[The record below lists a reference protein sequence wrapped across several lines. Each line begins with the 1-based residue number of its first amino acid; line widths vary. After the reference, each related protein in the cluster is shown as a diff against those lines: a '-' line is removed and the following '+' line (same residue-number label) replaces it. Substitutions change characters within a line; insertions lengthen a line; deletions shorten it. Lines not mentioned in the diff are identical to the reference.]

1 MVIWFM
7 TMNFQM
13 YQAMKPIGKY
23 ILIKKIKEEKK
34 TKSGLL
40 LSSDD
45 VESFRYQ
52 KGRVVKPGTDVEVI
66 SENDIIFYDKAAGH
80 SMFIKDESY
89 TIISER
95 DVVVVV

>member
-1 MVIWFM
+1 
-7 TMNFQM
+7 
-13 YQAMKPIGKY
+13 MKPIGKY

-40 LSSDD
+40 LSSED

-52 KGRVVKPGTDVEVI
+52 KAEVIKPGTEVSVI
-66 SENDIIFYDKAAGH
+66 NSGDIIFFDKAAGH
-80 SMFIKDESY
+80 SMFLNEDTY

-95 DVVVVV
+95 DVVVVL